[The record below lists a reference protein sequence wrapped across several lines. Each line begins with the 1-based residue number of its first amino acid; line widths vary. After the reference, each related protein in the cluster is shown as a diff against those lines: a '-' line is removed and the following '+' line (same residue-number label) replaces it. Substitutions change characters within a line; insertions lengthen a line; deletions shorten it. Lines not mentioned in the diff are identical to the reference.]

1 MQLFSDRGTPYSFR
15 HLNGYSGHTFKF
27 VKSDGTFKYVQI
39 HVKTDQGI
47 KNFTGEEALKMAGE
61 NPDWH
66 TQDLFD
72 AIQRGEYP
80 SWTVYAQVLDPAE
93 AEKFPVNIF
102 DLTKVWPHKEA
113 PLREF
118 GKLTLN
124 RNVSLARYLFGCVC
138 IRS

>member
-15 HLNGYSGHTFKF
+15 HMQGYSGHTYKF
-27 VKSDGTFKYVQI
+27 VKDDGSFKYVQI
-39 HVKTDQGI
+39 HVKSDQGV

-66 TQDLFD
+66 TQDLYD
-72 AIQRGEYP
+72 AIQRGEHP
-80 SWTVYAQVLDPAE
+80 SWTVYAQVLDPE
-93 AEKFPVNIF
+93 DAEKFHINIF
-102 DLTKVWPHKEA
+102 DLTKVWPHNEV

-124 RNVSLARYLFGCVC
+124 RNVSVVLIHVC
-138 IRS
+138 DDGS